1 MSDEAFKA
9 DVAAQAPSLK
19 RYALALT
26 RDRDIAEDLVQD
38 TLARALSR
46 EHLWHGGSLRA
57 WLFTILTNLDRN
69 RRRALAVR
77 PRADEF
83 DERQFGTPAG
93 DALMKRALERG
104 VASLPA
110 EQREVLLLVAL
121 EGLSYREVAAVQEVP
136 LGTVMSRLSRARTAL
151 RGALDGGPPQQLRRV
166 K

>member
-1 MSDEAFKA
+1 VSSEAFMA
-9 DVAAQAPSLK
+9 DVAAEAPSLK

-69 RRRALAVR
+69 RRRSLAVK
-77 PRADEF
+77 PGLDEF
-83 DERQFGTPAG
+83 DETRFGTPPD
-93 DALMKRALERG
+93 DALAKRAIERG
-104 VASLPA
+104 VAALP
-110 EQREVLLLVAL
+110 EDQREVLLLVAL
-121 EGLSYREVAAVQEVP
+121 EGLSYREVAEVQDVP
-136 LGTVMSRLSRARTAL
+136 IGTVMSRLSRARKALRTAL
-151 RGALDGGPPQQLRRV
+151 EGGPQPHLRRV

>member
-1 MSDEAFKA
+1 MGVPTGLDAGS
-9 DVAAQAPSLK
+9 VRVGAAREFGEEGNDYDQARPEF
-19 RYALALT
+19 RNWT
-26 RDRDIAEDLVQD
+26 ER
-38 TLARALSR
+38 
-46 EHLWHGGSLRA
+46 G
-57 WLFTILTNLDRN
+57 FTNLDRN

-77 PRADEF
+77 PHADEF

>member
-1 MSDEAFKA
+1 MSSETFKR
-9 DVAAQAPSLK
+9 DVAAETTSLK

-77 PRADEF
+77 PGTDEYEDRHFAVPPDDPMARRAIEN
-83 DERQFGTPAG
+83 
-93 DALMKRALERG
+93 G
-104 VASLPA
+104 VAALPA

-121 EGLSYREVAAVQEVP
+121 EGLSYREVAEVQEVP
-136 LGTVMSRLSRARTAL
+136 IGTVMSRLSRARGAL
-151 RGALDGGPPQQLRRV
+151 RVALEGSRQPHLRRV

>member
-1 MSDEAFKA
+1 VSSDDFKR
-9 DVAAQAPSLK
+9 DVAGETPSLK

-26 RDRDIAEDLVQD
+26 RDRDLAEDLVQD

-77 PRADEF
+77 PGTDEF
-83 DERQFGTPAG
+83 DEQRFAVPPDDPLAR
-93 DALMKRALERG
+93 RAIERG
-104 VASLPA
+104 VAALPD

-121 EGLSYREVAAVQEVP
+121 EGLSYREVAEVQDVP
-136 LGTVMSRLSRARTAL
+136 IGTVMSRLSRARAAL
-151 RGALDGGPPQQLRRV
+151 RVALAGGMQPQLRRV